1 MLARDVMTTAVI
13 SIEPS
18 ASIGQAAKLMLE
30 HHCSGL
36 PVVTADGKLVGIVTE
51 GDFLQRSELAT
62 ERHHSRWLEFFEPGK
77 LAGEYVLAHGR
88 KVDEGMSDAVQ
99 TTRPDT
105 SLDQI
110 VDVMIRNHIKRLPVL
125 EGSALVEIVSRSDI
139 LRALARANRQRRC
152 PNHR

>member
-1 MLARDVMTTAVI
+1 
-13 SIEPS
+13 
-18 ASIGQAAKLMLE
+18 MLE

-51 GDFLQRSELAT
+51 GDFLRRSELGT

-88 KVDEGMSDAVQ
+88 KVDEVMSDAVQ

-125 EGSALVEIVSRSDI
+125 EGSALVGIVSRSDI
-139 LRALARANRQRRC
+139 LRALARALTAKAAAQPPMKRSAKAFS
-152 PNHR
+152 PNSSVKPGQERISFT